1 MRPYKMA
8 QRLPWYDTLQTK
20 TRRAGQI
27 DLARPPFVSYAQQ
40 RQLQVILKIL
50 RNLGNQMRSVGAS
63 YIVAVAGIDEVV

>member
-40 RQLQVILKIL
+40 RQLQIILKVL
-50 RNLGNQMRSVGAS
+50 RDLSNQMRPVGTS
-63 YIVAVAGIDEVV
+63 NIVAVAGIDEIV